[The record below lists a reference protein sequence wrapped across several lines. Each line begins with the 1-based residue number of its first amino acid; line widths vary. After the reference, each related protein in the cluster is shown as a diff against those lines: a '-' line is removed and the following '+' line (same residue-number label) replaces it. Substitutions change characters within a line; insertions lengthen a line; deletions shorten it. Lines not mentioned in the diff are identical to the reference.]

1 MTDEIENARE
11 DLAFMRALAES
22 PDRHNHQMGLA
33 LFLAGLIYGFQT
45 LVQWLADIGA
55 VPLAGVTYAGFIAL
69 CNLVFFTVLGFVI
82 WRNRSAK
89 ARTATSR
96 ANEAT
101 FQAAGLANLSIV
113 LVFLAA
119 TIRSGSGEIWYF
131 YTPLVFALQGAA
143 WFVFFRLRKRAWLG
157 LVAAGWFTS
166 AVALGLTTHSSTYIL
181 VASISL
187 FSLLSLPGWVM
198 MRLARQA
205 DA

>member
-22 PDRHNHQMGLA
+22 PDRHNYQMGLA

-45 LVQWLADIGA
+45 FVQWLADIGV
-55 VPLAGVTYAGFIAL
+55 VPLTGITYAGFIAV
-69 CNLVFFTVLGFVI
+69 CNLVFFTVLGFII
-82 WRNRSAK
+82 WRNRK
-89 ARTATSR
+89 TQARSATSR

-119 TIRSGSGEIWYF
+119 TVRSGSGEIWYF

-181 VASISL
+181 VTSVSL
-187 FSLLSLPGWVM
+187 FGLLSLPGWVM
-198 MRLARQA
+198 MRLARRA
-205 DA
+205 DG